1 MIILNSAEIAIWH
14 NYDPFSYLSLHISLK
29 RIGIVRVKI
38 STVTFNEEK
47 KIYPTQKIKLKAS
60 N

>member
-1 MIILNSAEIAIWH
+1 MTY
-14 NYDPFSYLSLHISLK
+14 YDPFSYLSLHISLK